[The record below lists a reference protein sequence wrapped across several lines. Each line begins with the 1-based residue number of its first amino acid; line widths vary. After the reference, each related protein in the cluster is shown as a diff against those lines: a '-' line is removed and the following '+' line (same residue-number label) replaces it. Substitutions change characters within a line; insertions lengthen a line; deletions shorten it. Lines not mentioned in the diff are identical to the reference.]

1 MKKLFLLALGLL
13 GAFHSLLYAQSTNAV
28 HCQTSEMV
36 ETFYQAHPNARQG
49 ATNDYLETITK
60 MNRKTLGGDNAPD
73 TFRIAVVFHVYGNVQ
88 SGKTIN
94 DQLIIGAMEKLN
106 EDFHGLN
113 NDFNTVHQNF
123 MPLRAVKNIKFYLA
137 KFDPNGNP
145 TTGIVYYPAKNGY
158 GTVNATL
165 DAQIQQDAWDNFSYV
180 NVYVQN
186 DLYGNGVYTNSG
198 LAFYPNTYM
207 TENNLA
213 RIVYNGAYLHTN
225 TDPEFASVLTHEF
238 GHFFNLIHTFEN
250 GCSYPNDLVHD
261 TPPCYSAQGC
271 HSTQNDPGPLNCY
284 GRIINAENYMDYNA
298 SCYKMFT
305 KGQADRMD
313 TALYL
318 PSRITLW
325 QDSTIIKT
333 GIYTEPEPTDLA
345 KNSLNKSFELYPNPN
360 NGKLNIQFDPGKT
373 YQVVI
378 SNLMGQVI
386 YKNKLNGGANIID
399 ISQQAKGIYMLKVSD
414 GANTGA
420 KSFIID

>member
-1 MKKLFLLALGLL
+1 MMKKLFLLFLGLW
-13 GAFHSLLYAQSTNAV
+13 GTFHANLYAQSTNAV
-28 HCQTSEMV
+28 HCQTSEMT

-49 ATNDYLETITK
+49 AVNDYLETITK
-60 MNRKTLGGDNAPD
+60 MNRKTLGGDSAPD
-73 TFRIAVVFHVYGNVQ
+73 TFRIAVVFHVYGTIQ
-88 SGKTIN
+88 SGKVVD
-94 DQLIIGAMEKLN
+94 DQLIIGAVEKLN

-123 MPLRAVKNIKFYLA
+123 MPHRAIKNIKFYLA

-158 GTVNATL
+158 GNVSATY

-186 DLYGNGVYTNSG
+186 DLYSNGVFTNSG

-250 GCSYPNDLVHD
+250 GCGYPNDFIQD
-261 TPPCYSAQGC
+261 TPPCTSAQGC
-271 HSTQNDPGPLNCY
+271 HGTPNASGPVNCY
-284 GRIINAENYMDYNA
+284 GQLINAENYMDYNA

-305 KGQADRMD
+305 IGQVARMD

-333 GIYTEPEPTDLA
+333 GIYTAPTHIA
-345 KNSLNKSFELYPNPN
+345 GNHLNNTFELYPNPN
-360 NGKLNIQFDPGKT
+360 NGQLNIQFDQGKT
-373 YQVVI
+373 YQVII
-378 SNLMGQVI
+378 SNLMGQVV
-386 YKNKLNGGANIID
+386 YKNKLKGGKHMID
-399 ISQQAKGIYMLKVSD
+399 ISRQAKGFYMLKVSD
-414 GANTGA
+414 GEKTGV
-420 KSFIID
+420 KSFIVN

>member
-1 MKKLFLLALGLL
+1 MKKLFLLTLGLL

-36 ETFYQAHPNARQG
+36 ETFYQAQPNARQ
-49 ATNDYLETITK
+49 AAANDYLETITK
-60 MNRKTLGGDNAPD
+60 MNRKTLGADNAPD
-73 TFRIAVVFHVYGNVQ
+73 TFRIAVVFHVYGNMQ
-88 SGKTIN
+88 SGKIIN
-94 DQLIIGAMEKLN
+94 DQLIIGAIEKLN

-123 MPLRAVKNIKFYLA
+123 MPLRAIKNIKFFLA
-137 KFDPNGNP
+137 QLDPDGNP

-158 GTVNATL
+158 GNVGAY

-180 NVYVQN
+180 NVYIQN
-186 DLYGNGVYTNSG
+186 DLYNNGELTNSG
-198 LAFYPNTYM
+198 LSFYPNTYM

-225 TDPEFASVLTHEF
+225 TNPEFASVLTHEF

-250 GCSYPNDLVHD
+250 GCSYPNDLVQD
-261 TPPCYSAQGC
+261 TPPCTSAQGC
-271 HSTQNDPGPLNCY
+271 HVTPDASGPLNCY
-284 GRIINAENYMDYNA
+284 GQLINAENYMDYNA

-305 KGQADRMD
+305 RGQVARMD

-325 QDSTIIKT
+325 QDSTLIKT
-333 GIYTEPEPTDLA
+333 GIYTPPTNIA
-345 KNSLNKSFELYPNPN
+345 KNNLNNSFELYPNPN
-360 NGKLNIQFDPGKT
+360 NGQLNIQLDQGKA
-373 YQVVI
+373 YQVI
-378 SNLMGQVI
+378 ICNLMGQVV
-386 YKNKLNGGANIID
+386 YKSKLNGGKHFID
-399 ISQQAKGIYMLKVSD
+399 MSQQAKGFYMLKVSD
-414 GANTGA
+414 DERSGA